1 MSTGRDAT
9 AANKS
14 RDELLKEVP
23 ETDIVLTLR
32 QTLER
37 SKRWFELQ
45 DRPIPAT
52 DIGCYIR
59 AFDEI
64 LKLEAWPD
72 EDATA
77 NKSVN

>member
-1 MSTGRDAT
+1 MSAEQ
-9 AANKS
+9 KS

-23 ETDIVLTLR
+23 EQDIVLTLR
-32 QTLER
+32 QTLAR
-37 SKRWFELQ
+37 SKRWFELH

-52 DIGCYIR
+52 DIQCYSN

-72 EDATA
+72 ADPSS
-77 NKSVN
+77 SVVN